1 MGSACCRDVRVGS
14 LGLDTLG
21 ASCSSSLT
29 ASGRLGS
36 SPGAAGSPEMGRWVG
51 GRRAGAEPV
60 GEEEEALQFGL
71 VFLESAL
78 ALGGEWP
85 RLASAPALGCHRR
98 PRWRWTG
105 RHLAALPGPGRAGG
119 APCGLRTRLGHQ
131 DGLLPYFQ
139 DVC

>member
-1 MGSACCRDVRVGS
+1 
-14 LGLDTLG
+14 
-21 ASCSSSLT
+21 
-29 ASGRLGS
+29 
-36 SPGAAGSPEMGRWVG
+36 MGRWGG

-78 ALGGEWP
+78 ALGASGP
-85 RLASAPALGCHRR
+85 AGLRLQ
-98 PRWRWTG
+98 RWVVTED
-105 RHLAALPGPGRAGG
+105 PGGGGQVGTWQHSQGQAGLG